1 MDSPARSSPPP
12 RTGAAAG
19 HRGFF
24 HEAAFHST
32 PAELLAIVL
41 PFLLAG
47 VAADE
52 PTVVVLGDEQAALV
66 RDALPSDAKVDF
78 VPADTLYTRPASSIR
93 AFRSMLARHVDAG
106 AGQIRVAGEVPRTTF
121 GPAWN
126 AWARYE
132 STINHALDD
141 FPLWSMCV
149 YDRLRTPAHV
159 LADVTRTHPRAAAPG
174 GHHLPHPAYLEPG
187 SFLPITRARPHTGE
201 PLPAPHLEL
210 HGPSP
215 SEARHAV
222 LAADHGR
229 LTPDALDDLA
239 VAVSETV
246 TNAHRHGTPP
256 ITVRLW
262 TLADRFTVS
271 VTDAGRG
278 PTDPF
283 AGLLPAGDGAR
294 GGLGLWVTH
303 QCCDAVTERH
313 GPDGYT
319 VTMTMNA
326 APPPSPR

>member
-1 MDSPARSSPPP
+1 MDSPAISFRPA

-24 HEAAFHST
+24 HEAAFHSSPT
-32 PAELLAIVL
+32 ELLAIVL

-47 VAADE
+47 VAAGE
-52 PTVVVLGDEQAALV
+52 PTVVVFGDERAALI
-66 RDALPSDAKVDF
+66 RDALPADAKVAF
-78 VPADTLYTRPASSIR
+78 LPAATLYSRPASSIR
-93 AFRSMLARHVDAG
+93 TFRSMLARHFGAG
-106 AGQIRVAGEVPRTTF
+106 AGQIRVAGEVPSSTF
-121 GPAWN
+121 GPAWES
-126 AWARYE
+126 WARYE
-132 STINHALDD
+132 SAINHALDD

-159 LADVTRTHPRAAAPG
+159 LADVTRTHPHAAAPG
-174 GHHLPHPAYLEPG
+174 GHHLAHPAYLPPA
-187 SFLPITRARPHTGE
+187 SFLPMARARPHTGE
-201 PLPAPHLEL
+201 PLPAPHTEL
-210 HGPSP
+210 HDPSP
-215 SEARHAV
+215 AEARRAV
-222 LAADHGR
+222 RAADGGR
-229 LTPDALDDLA
+229 LPADTLDDLA

-256 ITVRLW
+256 IVVRVWALP
-262 TLADRFTVS
+262 DRTTVS

-278 PTDPF
+278 PADPF

-326 APPPSPR
+326 ARPPSHR

>member
-1 MDSPARSSPPP
+1 MTTPARPAAPT

-19 HRGFF
+19 HLGYF
-24 HEAAFHST
+24 HEAAFYGS

-41 PFLLAG
+41 PFLLDG
-47 VAADE
+47 VAAGE
-52 PTVVVLGDEQAALV
+52 PTLVALGDERAALIK
-66 RDALPSDAKVDF
+66 DALPPDVKVDF
-78 VPADTLYTRPASSIR
+78 VAAGTRYARPASAIR
-93 AFRSMLARHVDAG
+93 EFRAMFAGHTEAG
-106 AGQIRVAGEVPRTTF
+106 AAQIRVVGEL
-121 GPAWN
+121 PAATSGRSWD

-132 STINHALDD
+132 SAINHTFDD
-141 FPLWSMCV
+141 FPVWGICA

-159 LADVTRTHPRAAAPG
+159 LADVARTHPRTAAPHG
-174 GHHLPHPAYLEPG
+174 QHLPHPSYLAPAT
-187 SFLPITRARPHTGE
+187 FLPMTRTRPHTGE

-210 HGPSP
+210 HGPP
-215 SEARHAV
+215 PAEARRAV
-222 LAADHGR
+222 FAAGTGR
-229 LTPDALDDLA
+229 LTRDALDDLA

-256 ITVRLW
+256 VTVRLW
-262 TLADRFTVS
+262 ALPDRVTVS

-278 PTDPF
+278 PADPF

-303 QCCDAVTERH
+303 QCCDAVAERH

-319 VTMTMNA
+319 VEMTMHA